1 MSKLT
6 AKQVEH
12 ATARNQ
18 EYKLSDGNGLYLRV
32 RTNET
37 KSWLFCYRLSGNRQM
52 IRMTLGSIEVVT
64 LKEAREA
71 VIRLRK
77 QVSLGIDP
85 RAARAAAIAENTQ
98 AITMQ
103 SLFESWIEF
112 VKIAKEI
119 TPKWMKQHE
128 ARWNRHLKNSLGK
141 LLAKDITRAH
151 LASVLDG
158 ITRKGIREETRRAL
172 TTLNLMLDYG
182 LTRHL
187 VDQNPA
193 RLLKPKDFAASPN
206 RPRDRALSL
215 DELRMLW
222 RALDETMQPRDG
234 IAKTSILSH
243 VTVNAIKLLILTGV
257 RRGEI
262 CAMRWDELDLNA
274 GKWIIP
280 STKTKNRQSHTVY
293 LSKIA
298 SNLIKE
304 LKPLTETSAFVFNTD
319 KNNSEG
325 CIHTDSLNKA
335 LWRLRKSDDKEKT
348 SQTSLPLADMKP
360 FTIHDLRR
368 SAATCWGEHLKVSP
382 HVIERMLNHQPL
394 NKLIATYQRAIYAD
408 EQKAAWLAWGRM
420 AENKIA
426 SDNNNIL
433 SFKHGKNR
441 KLVIQD
447 KHPENLIGKISKKQ
461 KEK

>member
-6 AKQVEH
+6 SKQIEH
-12 ATARNQ
+12 ASAKSQ

-37 KSWLFCYRLSGNRQM
+37 KSWLFCYRLPGDRQM
-52 IRMTLGSIEVVT
+52 IRMTLGSIGDVS

-71 VIRLRK
+71 VIKLRK
-77 QVSLGIDP
+77 QVAQGIDP
-85 RAARAAAIAENTQ
+85 RTARAAAIAENTQ
-98 AITMQ
+98 AISMQ
-103 SLFESWIEF
+103 SLFENWIEF
-112 VKIAKEI
+112 VKVAKEI

-128 ARWNRHLKNSLGK
+128 TRWNRHLKNSLGK
-141 LLAKDITRAH
+141 LLAKDMTRAH

-158 ITRKGIREETRRAL
+158 MTRKGIREETRRAL

-187 VDQNPA
+187 VEQNPA

-215 DELRMLW
+215 EELRMLW
-222 RALDETMQPRDG
+222 IALDEAMQPRDS
-234 IAKTSILSH
+234 IAKTSILSR
-243 VTVNAIKLLILTGV
+243 VTVNAIKLLIVTGV

-262 CAMRWDELDLNA
+262 CAMRWDELDIYA
-274 GKWIIP
+274 GKWVIP
-280 STKTKNRQSHTVY
+280 SSKTKNRQAHTVY
-293 LSKIA
+293 LSKLAIK
-298 SNLIKE
+298 LINE
-304 LKPLTETSAFVFNTD
+304 LKPLTETSPYVFNTE

-325 CIHTDSLNKA
+325 YMHTDSLNKA
-335 LWRLRKSDDKEKT
+335 LWRLRKSDDKEKAKDT
-348 SQTSLPLADMKP
+348 PPPLENMKP

-368 SAATCWGEHLKVSP
+368 SAATCWGEHLKTSP

-408 EQKAAWLAWGRM
+408 EQKIAWLAWGKM
-420 AENKIA
+420 VEIHIA
-426 SDNNNIL
+426 
-433 SFKHGKNR
+433 KN
-441 KLVIQD
+441 
-447 KHPENLIGKISKKQ
+447 
-461 KEK
+461 

>member
-12 ATARNQ
+12 AIAKNQ

-37 KSWLFCYRLSGNRQM
+37 KSWLFCYRMPGNRQM
-52 IRMTLGSIEVVT
+52 IRMTLGSVNDMS
-64 LKEAREA
+64 LKEAREL
-71 VIRLRK
+71 IINLRK
-77 QVSLGIDP
+77 QVAQGIDP
-85 RAARAAAIAENTQ
+85 RTARAAAIAENTQ

-103 SLFESWIEF
+103 TLFESWIEF
-112 VKIAKEI
+112 VKVAKEI

-128 ARWNRHLKNSLGK
+128 TRWNRHLKNSIGK
-141 LLAKDITRAH
+141 LLAKDITRVH
-151 LASVLDG
+151 LASVLDEMM
-158 ITRKGIREETRRAL
+158 RKGIREETRRAL

-215 DELRMLW
+215 MELRQLW
-222 RALDETMQPRDG
+222 AALDDSMKLKDG
-234 IAKTSILSH
+234 IAKTSILSLI
-243 VTVNAIKLLILTGV
+243 TVNAIKLLILTGV

-262 CAMRWDELDLNA
+262 CAMRWDELDLDA
-274 GKWIIP
+274 GKWVIP
-280 STKTKNRQSHTVY
+280 SNKTKNRQTHTVY
-293 LSKIA
+293 LSKLAIK
-298 SNLIKE
+298 LILE
-304 LKPLTETSAFVFNTD
+304 LKSLTATSPFVFNTNKD
-319 KNNSEG
+319 NSERYM
-325 CIHTDSLNKA
+325 HTDSLNKA
-335 LWRLRKSDDKEKT
+335 LWRLRKSDEKEKPKKT
-348 SQTSLPLADMKP
+348 PPPLADMKA

-394 NKLIATYQRAIYAD
+394 NRLTATYQRAIYAD
-408 EQKAAWLAWGRM
+408 EQKAAWLSW
-420 AENKIA
+420 
-426 SDNNNIL
+426 
-433 SFKHGKNR
+433 
-441 KLVIQD
+441 
-447 KHPENLIGKISKKQ
+447 
-461 KEK
+461 EKWW